1 MSALLLIP
9 LALIAGT
16 AAYHAIRRLFI
27 ELEQAFDIPMDIH
40 GDSEHHGA
48 NDSTAGDDHGA

>member
-16 AAYHAIRRLFI
+16 IAYHAIRRLFI
-27 ELEQAFDIPMDIH
+27 ELEQAFDIPMDTH
-40 GDSEHHGA
+40 ADPDTLGATDSIP
-48 NDSTAGDDHGA
+48 GDDHRS